1 MIPKKSISPL
11 ADDVLIAFAK
21 EMIETGKLDALSAKQ
36 LEKVIDDYRTASQ
49 DKLDSF
55 LKRLTPELRY
65 TIKHAYNKFI
75 SGGFVKT
82 NPGVSAYRLNDLR
95 PRFRRELDDAI
106 TNSLALIKTQNE
118 QTMLLLEKKFR
129 TWATVPA
136 KDLRGS
142 LTNKAEMLKGF
153 KENVTG
159 DKETQAA
166 AWKHLDFVIRDQ
178 SHKMTAA
185 MDRITGDELGA
196 IGFIWHNRRDQRVVG
211 TPGGLYPVAKNP
223 EVHGN
228 HYEREG
234 KFYLLRDNWASK
246 NGYIKGG
253 VYADTLKD
261 GEPGIPI
268 GCRCVRENIF
278 ALDDIPDK
286 YKSIITASGKEYS
299 LEHE

>member
-1 MIPKKSISPL
+1 M
-11 ADDVLIAFAK
+11 
-21 EMIETGKLDALSAKQ
+21 
-36 LEKVIDDYRTASQ
+36 
-49 DKLDSF
+49 
-55 LKRLTPELRY
+55 
-65 TIKHAYNKFI
+65 
-75 SGGFVKT
+75 
-82 NPGVSAYRLNDLR
+82 
-95 PRFRRELDDAI
+95 
-106 TNSLALIKTQNE
+106 
-118 QTMLLLEKKFR
+118 
-129 TWATVPA
+129 
-136 KDLRGS
+136 
-142 LTNKAEMLKGF
+142 
-153 KENVTG
+153 
-159 DKETQAA
+159 
-166 AWKHLDFVIRDQ
+166 
-178 SHKMTAA
+178 
-185 MDRITGDELGA
+185 
-196 IGFIWHNRRDQRVVG
+196 G

-286 YKSIITASGKEYS
+286 YKSMITASGKEYS